1 MSLTATAILTSVFS
15 MDEILDDIM
24 LYWLPNAS
32 ASSARLY
39 WDSMSAMMSGPPPF
53 YPSTMPTGISMFPEG
68 AGTHFEAL
76 GPELRFKKLVHYQ
89 QAPAGGHFA
98 ALEQP
103 QEFVEGVRAT
113 FRSLR
118 S

>member
-1 MSLTATAILTSVFS
+1 
-15 MDEILDDIM
+15 
-24 LYWLPNAS
+24 
-32 ASSARLY
+32 
-39 WDSMSAMMSGPPPF
+39 MSAMMSGPPPF
-53 YPSTMPTGISMFPEG
+53 YPSTMPTGISVFPKEQVRISKRW
-68 AGTHFEAL
+68 AEA
-76 GPELRFKKLVHYQ
+76 RFKKLVHYK

-103 QEFVEGVRAT
+103 QEFVDGVRAT